1 LEADFVAAYNN
12 RGEAQY
18 KKQNFDHAIED
29 YSRALKINPEFAIAY
44 FNRALAWC
52 AQKQPERAF
61 ENFRRVLELDPE
73 LLNAHCRVSEYL
85 KKGSV
90 DRVCRKFE

>member
-1 LEADFVAAYNN
+1 V
-12 RGEAQY
+12 
-18 KKQNFDHAIED
+18 
-29 YSRALKINPEFAIAY
+29 KINPEFAIAY

-52 AQKQPERAF
+52 AQKQLERAF

-73 LLNAHCRVSEYL
+73 LLKAHRRVPEYL
-85 KKGSV
+85 KKGSI